1 MPNNSKS
8 PFGPSFNSAIKN
20 GTPCGVAIANIAKR
34 CGKNPSVVGNSL
46 WRAGLCFRQKFNG
59 KFVFWPLN
67 GKKCASAKWMPCHT
81 DMWQCFVDWIICN
94 GWCKPEQMHKH
105 CSSQKEFMTWC
116 RKFFG
121 KQFGPATASKSKS
134 KRKTAKRKTTAHKRK
149 TTSARKHKSTTAHK
163 RKTTARKTVARSK
176 TSSARVYKFPR
187 SSRSRMT
194 RRKAA

>member
-8 PFGPSFNSAIKN
+8 PFGPSFNSAIKS

-34 CGKNPSVVGNSL
+34 CGKSPSVVGNSL
-46 WRAGLCFRQKFNG
+46 WRAGMCFRQKFNSH
-59 KFVFWPLN
+59 FVFWPVN
-67 GKKCASAKWMPCHT
+67 GKKCASAKWKPCHT

-116 RKFFG
+116 RKFFA

-134 KRKTAKRKTTAHKRK
+134 KRKTAKRKTTARKATTASKRRKMNASRK
-149 TTSARKHKSTTAHK
+149 TR
-163 RKTTARKTVARSK
+163 
-176 TSSARVYKFPR
+176 SARVYKFPR
-187 SSRSRMT
+187 SSRSRT
-194 RRKAA
+194 ARRRAA